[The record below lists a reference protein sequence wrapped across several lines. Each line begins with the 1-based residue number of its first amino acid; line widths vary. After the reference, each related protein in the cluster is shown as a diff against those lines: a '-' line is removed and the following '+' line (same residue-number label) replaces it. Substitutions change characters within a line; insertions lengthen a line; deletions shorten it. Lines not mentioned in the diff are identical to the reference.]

1 MALQNHG
8 VYIVFYIWY
17 GLVESLKEFAYA
29 CVLRYSC
36 WTIAGE
42 AYNSQHICLSLSA
55 LIHSTCLNCLQDTS
69 TSEYFEGTGWTHL
82 PASINVWPLPQKI
95 SLSDSNFTISLY
107 SQFIIHTTSESPIL
121 DEGIERYHS
130 ILQTISKKHAETG
143 CGNGTIR
150 RIEIVI
156 DEDDETLSLNTSY
169 KYTVTV
175 DINKGIIINAETSF
189 GAL

>member
-1 MALQNHG
+1 MDWWKTER
-8 VYIVFYIWY
+8 VCICIV
-17 GLVESLKEFAYA
+17 LS
-29 CVLRYSC
+29 YSY
-36 WTIAGE
+36 WTIARG
-42 AYNSQHICLSLSA
+42 AYNSHHICLSLSA
-55 LIHSTCLNCLQDTS
+55 LIYIFCVPFNCLQDAS
-69 TSEYFEGTGWTHL
+69 TSEYFEVTGWTHL

-95 SLSDSNFTISLY
+95 SLSDSNFPLSLY
-107 SQFIIHTTSESPIL
+107 SQFTIHTTSGSPIL

-130 ILQTISKKHAETG
+130 ILKNISKKHAEAD
-143 CGNGTIR
+143 CGNSTIR

-175 DINKGIIINAETSF
+175 DVDKGIGIHAETPF